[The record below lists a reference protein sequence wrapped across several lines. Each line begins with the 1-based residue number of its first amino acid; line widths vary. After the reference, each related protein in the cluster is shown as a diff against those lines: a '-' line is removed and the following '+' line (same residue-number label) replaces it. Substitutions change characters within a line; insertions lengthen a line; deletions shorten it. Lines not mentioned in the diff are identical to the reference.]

1 MTKRKD
7 LRIQIGL
14 MLTMVYNTFSF
25 VPGESPLCSLRE
37 IVTKTEAELPAH
49 KASLPLSVC
58 CVLTWQ
64 ENIYVILL
72 QS

>member
-1 MTKRKD
+1 
-7 LRIQIGL
+7 
-14 MLTMVYNTFSF
+14 MVYNTFSF
-25 VPGESPLCSLRE
+25 VPGESPLCSLKE

-49 KASLPLSVC
+49 KASLPLSVY

>member
-7 LRIQIGL
+7 LRVQIGL
-14 MLTMVYNTFSF
+14 MLTMVNTFSF
-25 VPGESPLCSLRE
+25 VPGESPLCSLRA
-37 IVTKTEAELPAH
+37 IVTETEAELPAH